1 MAIDT
6 NNIHVEEFIKEN
18 KVDGVTTTLTI
29 KLVAYDLDTIVE
41 YVGDGNYL
49 NHNDNSW
56 QDKTIVGRI
65 YHDFDVSPS
74 LASVDMIYTLPTD
87 KRTTITQTFTENE
100 ASLTAEFIAERD
112 IKLEWFDLFQ
122 ATEEFKDMWTYMRT
136 TISNL

>member
-18 KVDGVTTTLTI
+18 RVDGVTTSLTI

-65 YHDFDVSPS
+65 YYDFDVSPS
-74 LASVDMIYTLPTD
+74 LASVDMVYTLPAD
-87 KRTTITQTFTENE
+87 KRTIITQTFTENE

-122 ATEEFKDMWTYMRT
+122 ATEEYKNMRTQIRT

>member
-1 MAIDT
+1 MPVDT

-18 KVDGVTTTLTI
+18 RVGGETTSLTI

-65 YHDFDVSPS
+65 YYDFDVSPS
-74 LASVDMIYTLPTD
+74 LASVDMVYTLPAD
-87 KRTTITQTFTENE
+87 KRTIITQTFTENE

-122 ATEEFKDMWTYMRT
+122 ATEEFKDMWTYIRT

>member
-6 NNIHVEEFIKEN
+6 NNIRIKEFIKEN
-18 KVDGVTTTLTI
+18 RVDGVTTTLTI

-65 YHDFDVSPS
+65 YYDFDVSPS

-100 ASLTAEFIAERD
+100 ASLTAEFTAERD

>member
-18 KVDGVTTTLTI
+18 RVDGVATSLTI

-49 NHNDNSW
+49 NHNDNTW
-56 QDKTIVGRI
+56 QNKTIVGRI
-65 YHDFDVSPS
+65 YWDFDISPS
-74 LASVDMIYTLPTD
+74 LASISMNYTLPVD
-87 KRTTITQTFTENE
+87 KRTTLTQTFTD
-100 ASLTAEFIAERD
+100 SPMSAEFIAERD
-112 IKLEWFDLFQ
+112 IRGEWYDLFQ
-122 ATEEFKDMWTYMRT
+122 ATEEYKNMRTQLGT

>member
-1 MAIDT
+1 MAIDI
-6 NNIHVEEFIKEN
+6 NNVRVKEFIKEN
-18 KVDGVTTTLTI
+18 RVDGETTSLTI

-49 NHNDNSW
+49 NHNDNTW
-56 QDKTIVGRI
+56 QNKTIVGRI

-74 LASVDMIYTLPTD
+74 LASVDMVYTLPAD
-87 KRTTITQTFTENE
+87 KRTIITQTFTENE

>member
-1 MAIDT
+1 MDI
-6 NNIHVEEFIKEN
+6 NNVRVKEFIKEN
-18 KVDGVTTTLTI
+18 RVDGVTTSLTI

-74 LASVDMIYTLPTD
+74 LTSVDMVYTLPAD
-87 KRTTITQTFTENE
+87 KRTIITQTFTENE

-122 ATEEFKDMWTYMRT
+122 ATEEYKNMRT
-136 TISNL
+136 QLGTALTNL

>member
-1 MAIDT
+1 MDI
-6 NNIHVEEFIKEN
+6 NNVRVKEFIKEN
-18 KVDGVTTTLTI
+18 RVDGVTTSLTI

-74 LASVDMIYTLPTD
+74 LASVDMVYTLPAD
-87 KRTTITQTFTENE
+87 KRTIITQTFTENE

-122 ATEEFKDMWTYMRT
+122 ATEEFKDMWSYMRT

>member
-1 MAIDT
+1 MDI
-6 NNIHVEEFIKEN
+6 NNVRVKEFIKEN
-18 KVDGVTTTLTI
+18 RVDGVTTSLTI

-65 YHDFDVSPS
+65 YYDFDVSPS

-100 ASLTAEFIAERD
+100 ASLTAEFTAERD

-122 ATEEFKDMWTYMRT
+122 ATEEYKNMRT
-136 TISNL
+136 QLGTALTNL

>member
-1 MAIDT
+1 MDI
-6 NNIHVEEFIKEN
+6 NNVRVKEFIKEN
-18 KVDGVTTTLTI
+18 RVDGVTTSLTI

-74 LASVDMIYTLPTD
+74 LTSVDMVYTLPAD
-87 KRTTITQTFTENE
+87 KRTIITQTFTENE

-122 ATEEFKDMWTYMRT
+122 ATEEFKDMWTYIRT